1 MIHESYSLATTR
13 TRGISLQGETKF
25 TWKRKR
31 GGACLLPTIFLS
43 LPPSPLSVR
52 QFPRLV
58 KWKKNGNVSRVTLD
72 AVAHHQEK
80 KSYSSVLSPARQ
92 PPRWTTTKVHVIA
105 FTQKTVPFPSPK
117 ECTAKRLLYP
127 VTSPVR
133 ETRPFVSRQVFQ
145 RGFSVFRNFH
155 NREILSSLQFS
166 LQKKK
171 KKKEKKERK
180 RKKKPRFGNVTVF
193 T

>member
-43 LPPSPLSVR
+43 LPSSPLSVR

-80 KSYSSVLSPARQ
+80 KSYFV
-92 PPRWTTTKVHVIA
+92 
-105 FTQKTVPFPSPK
+105 
-117 ECTAKRLLYP
+117 
-127 VTSPVR
+127 
-133 ETRPFVSRQVFQ
+133 RPFACAPTTEMDHDKSPRDCFHAENGTVSFPKGMHRKTFIIPGYVTGSRDAAIRFAANLTS
-145 RGFSVFRNFH
+145 FSKG
-155 NREILSSLQFS
+155 IFS
-166 LQKKK
+166 
-171 KKKEKKERK
+171 
-180 RKKKPRFGNVTVF
+180 F
-193 T
+193 

>member
-58 KWKKNGNVSRVTLD
+58 KWKKNGNVSRVTGYR
-72 AVAHHQEK
+72 
-80 KSYSSVLSPARQ
+80 ST
-92 PPRWTTTKVHVIA
+92 PPR
-105 FTQKTVPFPSPK
+105 
-117 ECTAKRLLYP
+117 EEELL
-127 VTSPVR
+127 V
-133 ETRPFVSRQVFQ
+133 RPFACAPTTEMDHDKSPRDCFHAENGTVSFPNGMHRKTFIIPGYVTGSRDAAIRFAAS
-145 RGFSVFRNFH
+145 FSKG
-155 NREILSSLQFS
+155 IFS
-166 LQKKK
+166 
-171 KKKEKKERK
+171 
-180 RKKKPRFGNVTVF
+180 F
-193 T
+193 